1 MAAPLLIVA
10 GPPGSGKTTV
20 SARFA
25 EAFGRS
31 AHVLGEHF
39 WRYIVGD
46 WQDPTLPESDE
57 QNALAVHISAKAA
70 ARYANAGYTTVLDGQ
85 YGPWYIDQV
94 KSAAQKID
102 VSFVVLRADL
112 QTCLARCESNPN
124 YANEQAALE
133 RMYEHFNELGQFEKF
148 VLDTTTTTPEEATNT
163 LLQRFEAGELLI

>member
-1 MAAPLLIVA
+1 MAAPLLIVS

-25 EAFGRS
+25 EHFGRS
-31 AHVLGEHF
+31 THVRGEHF

-46 WQDPTLPESDE
+46 WQDPSLPEADE

-70 ARYANAGYTTVLDGQ
+70 ARYAKEGYTTALDGP

-94 KSAAQKID
+94 KSAAHGIETH
-102 VSFVVLRADL
+102 FAVLRTDL
-112 QTCLARCESNPN
+112 ATCLARCESNPN
-124 YANEQAALE
+124 YANEGAALR

-148 VLDTTTTTPEEATNT
+148 VIDTSHTTPQEATDM
-163 LLQRFEAGELLI
+163 LISRFKSGDLII